1 MSPGK
6 HIYHLGLVGAGRQ
19 GMAILEAL
27 VPPRRADQ
35 PLQML
40 GVADLNPEAPGIL
53 YAYRHNLFVTVNYHD
68 LLQLP
73 ELDILVDATGLPEVS
88 QELQAHCP
96 EGVSV
101 FSCDRP
107 RTGED
112 FWDIVSKGLSFTEE
126 FFPLKIG
133 IVGGGRGCQK
143 VLQQTAKGR
152 RNRQRIKIIGVAD
165 PDPRAPGMLLAKELG
180 IPTYGKC
187 LALLA
192 ENPDLILE
200 LTGDPQVR
208 KAIIQQKPAHTQIID
223 HIQSRLFWELFK
235 KEEDRL
241 RLKVESEIK
250 IADQRS
256 HFQRIFDYLPDPV
269 LVLNPDYV
277 IEEVNQTFLNR
288 FQKTAGEVIGQ
299 HCYQVFHQLEEPC
312 DRRGMVCPLPEV
324 LEKSLTT
331 RILQCYPAPDGTM
344 RYDEITMSPLC
355 PPEGKRKRVIEVIK
369 DVTAHQQLEDAL
381 LHSED
386 MTRQLLK
393 QATTEKVFLETIVN
407 GIEDHMMVIDLDYRI
422 IEVNRPLLKMVGLER
437 GDVVGKHC
445 YEVSHHLEKP
455 CSSPDHP
462 CPLKD
467 TVATRKAASA
477 THVHF
482 DKDNREHY
490 IHVVCHPL
498 FDEQGWVHRVIDL
511 SRDITKEITDRTRIL
526 HDDKMTSLGKL
537 SASVVHEINN
547 PLTGILNF
555 VQLMQRMLGKGVPG
569 EDELGQIQKYLDM
582 VYNETG
588 RVSKTVSNLLAFSR
602 KAKPEFK
609 PVNLNQLLAETL
621 QLTVYQMRL
630 QGITVERQLAAN
642 LLPVMA
648 DQGWVKQAFL
658 NLLLNAID
666 AMPKGGTLTLTT
678 RNSKRREVVVQ
689 VADTGVGIPK
699 ESFSQIFEPFYTT
712 KKTGSGVGL
721 GLSVVY
727 GIVRDHKGN
736 IKVDSVV
743 GQGTTFTIR
752 LPAFKPGEESAAT

>member
-1 MSPGK
+1 MSPIK
-6 HIYHLGLVGAGRQ
+6 QIYRLGLVGAGRQ
-19 GMAILEAL
+19 GLAILEAL
-27 VPPRRADQ
+27 VPARRDDQ
-35 PLQML
+35 PLRVV

-53 YAYRHNLFVTVNYHD
+53 YAYRHNLFVSLNFND

-73 ELDILVDATGLPEVS
+73 ELDILLNATGRPEVT

-101 FSCDRP
+101 LNCDRP
-107 RTGED
+107 PTGKD
-112 FWDIVSKGLSFTEE
+112 FWDIVSNGLSFTEE
-126 FFPLKIG
+126 YFPLKIG
-133 IVGGGRGCQK
+133 IVGGGRGCQR
-143 VLQQTAKGR
+143 VLQQMATGLR
-152 RNRQRIKIIGVAD
+152 HRQRINIIGVAD
-165 PDPRAPGMLLAKELG
+165 PDPQASGMVLAQKLG
-180 IPTYGKC
+180 IPTFGEAA
-187 LALLA
+187 ALL
-192 ENPDLILE
+192 EQNPDLILE

-208 KAIIQQKPAHTQIID
+208 ESVIQQKPAHTLIVD

-250 IADQRS
+250 LADQRS

-269 LVLNPDYV
+269 LVLNPDYT

-288 FQKTAGEVIGQ
+288 FQKKAGELIGK
-299 HCYQVFHQLEEPC
+299 HCYEVFHQLDEPC
-312 DRRGMVCPLPEV
+312 DRQGLVCPLPQVIKECVTGRV
-324 LEKSLTT
+324 LQS
-331 RILQCYPAPDGTM
+331 YAGPDGMT

-355 PPEGKRKRVIEVIK
+355 PPEAKRRRVIEVIK
-369 DVTAHQQLEDAL
+369 DVTAHQQLAEAL
-381 LHSED
+381 HDSED
-386 MTRQLLK
+386 KTRLLLK
-393 QATTEKVFLETIVN
+393 QATKSKVFLETIVN

-422 IEVNRPLLKMVGLER
+422 IEVNRALLEMVGLKREE
-437 GDVVGKHC
+437 VVGKHC
-445 YEVSHHLEKP
+445 YEVSHHLESP
-455 CSSPDHP
+455 CTSPDHP

-467 TVATRKAASA
+467 AVATGKAASA

-482 DKDNREHY
+482 DKDSREHY

-498 FDEQGWVHRVIDL
+498 FDEEGRVHRVIDL
-511 SRDITKEITDRTRIL
+511 SRDITKEITDRTRML

-555 VQLMQRMLGKGVPG
+555 TKLMQRMLANGTPG
-569 EDELGQIQKYLDM
+569 EEELGQMHNYLGII
-582 VYNETG
+582 YNETF

-602 KAKPEFK
+602 KNKPEFK
-609 PVNLNQLLAETL
+609 PVDLNALLGQTL
-621 QLTVYQMRL
+621 SLTEYQMRL
-630 QGITVERQLAAN
+630 QGVKVERQLAPDLA
-642 LLPVMA
+642 PVLA
-648 DQGWVKQAFL
+648 DQGWMKQAFL
-658 NLLLNAID
+658 NLVLNALD
-666 AMPKGGTLTLTT
+666 AMPEGGTLTLTT
-678 RNSKRREVVVQ
+678 KNSRRREVVVR

-712 KKTGSGVGL
+712 KKAGSGVGL

-727 GIVRDHKGN
+727 GIIRDHRGA

-752 LPAFKPGEESAAT
+752 LPAFKPGEDSAAA